1 MWAGGGGGGE
11 VAGRPGCVER
21 TAIYCPSYLRSAKG
35 LGGASAVVEMW
46 LAIKE
51 KSGAGYTRVAG
62 GAG

>member
-1 MWAGGGGGGE
+1 MGRRWWRQCGGWEPRLCREDGDLWPL
-11 VAGRPGCVER
+11 V
-21 TAIYCPSYLRSAKG
+21 LRSAKG

-51 KSGAGYTRVAG
+51 KSGARLTRVAG

>member
-1 MWAGGGGGGE
+1 MWAGGDGGGV
-11 VAGRPGCVER
+11 VAGSPGCVER
-21 TAIYCPSYLRSAKG
+21 MAIYCSLYLRSTKG

-51 KSGAGYTRVAG
+51 KSGAGLTCVAG